1 MGLIAL
7 LVAAILVSLFTL
19 RLQWGGRPEV
29 EQERS
34 RPASTL
40 QQVRD
45 ELEGASKNAEEQR
58 RRTLEVLEP

>member
-19 RLQWGGRPEV
+19 RLQWGGRPEG

-58 RRTLEVLEP
+58 RRTIEVLEP